1 MEKDKI
7 VIKELSEVIIGNPVG
22 VEDSPYIKHLNGID
36 VAYKYII
43 KNSLNQKRQGWL
55 LITFG
60 FVLGISLKYL
70 IELLRMR

>member
-60 FVLGISLKYL
+60 FVLGILIKYL